1 MAGSFRLRQS
11 LKLGLWI
18 FHCHMVKHLM
28 AGMALVFD
36 VTDKGKSFTDT
47 SRVWLARIHY
57 PLAWLLAELCYRNST
72 SAQKLSNLPS
82 SQINWRT
89 PANKPINWSQINRK
103 HRTNRRNVTIGCSCR
118 FLINLPFYRPFLSI
132 AFLFFSMVFLF
143 RSFIF
148 AVNINSCA
156 FISILP
162 RTFICQK
169 IGMISISANQKFLLH
184 HWIRRKILGGVPWNI
199 FLIGRHLLYIRFRP
213 LCQFFGRMKAQ
224 LLKLE
229 NFPEGNFM
237 AFLIKGRLF
246 DPLKC
251 LKEVI
256 FDPPP
261 SHGLPNRNL

>member
-1 MAGSFRLRQS
+1 MWVIR
-11 LKLGLWI
+11 LKLFG
-18 FHCHMVKHLM
+18 VE
-28 AGMALVFD
+28 
-36 VTDKGKSFTDT
+36 KS
-47 SRVWLARIHY
+47 
-57 PLAWLLAELCYRNST
+57 
-72 SAQKLSNLPS
+72 KSNLRWDNLIERFLSRPKIEFGWCWS
-82 SQINWRT
+82 
-89 PANKPINWSQINRK
+89 PKPITDFELALRHFITHQM
-103 HRTNRRNVTIGCSCR
+103 TYR
-118 FLINLPFYRPFLSI
+118 FNSDFGLFFI
-132 AFLFFSMVFLF
+132 AFD
-143 RSFIF
+143 IF
-148 AVNINSCA
+148 INSCA